1 MLRRPLLAAL
11 ALGLLSPTGFA
22 PLNLWFVTL
31 ACLAVLLWLV
41 HEAPTL
47 KSALLRGWVFG
58 IGHFTIGNNWI
69 QHAFDYQDR
78 MPPVLGY
85 FAVLAL
91 ALYLAVYPALAM
103 GLAWRFSR
111 SVAPGDGRPDLGFVL
126 AAAAA
131 WIVSEW
137 LRGTLFTGYPWN
149 PLAVLWLPT
158 PVAQTAA
165 WIGTYALSGIAV
177 LAAGTLLL
185 GATRRFVPLTVT
197 AAAFVACFLLP
208 ASAPRPAAGAPH
220 VRVVQ
225 PNLGQENVDDP
236 DYPERAI
243 EQLMQGSG
251 QPGAV
256 PRLVV
261 WPEGMVNHYVE
272 DDYPDPRFY
281 RRGDPRWVRGKIAA
295 ILGPRDVALISGN
308 ALFFDSTGKLTGAG
322 NSVWPLEP
330 SGMLGQRYDKAH
342 LVPYGEY
349 LPMRGLL
356 EPLGLSRLVMG
367 DVDFVPGPGAATL
380 NVPGFGKVGVQVCYE
395 IVFSGQVVDRKNRPD
410 LLFNPSNDAWFG
422 TWGPPEHL
430 AQARLRAIEEGLP
443 VLRSTPT
450 GISAVIDA
458 RGKVLGSVPASQQ
471 GAIEMPLPRPLPPTL
486 FSRVGNWMVLLVAGV
501 LLLLAVAIRR
511 RAS

>member
-1 MLRRPLLAAL
+1 MLRRPLLVAL

-31 ACLAVLLWLV
+31 ACFAVLLWLV
-41 HEAPTL
+41 HQAPTL

-58 IGHFTIGNNWI
+58 VGHFTIGNNWI

-85 FAVLAL
+85 FAVVAL
-91 ALYLAVYPALAM
+91 ALYLAVFPALAM

-111 SVAPGDGRPDLGFVL
+111 AVRPRGKQPDLAFVL

-131 WIVSEW
+131 WIVTEW

-149 PLAVLWLPT
+149 PLGVLWLPT
-158 PVAQTAA
+158 PVAQIAA
-165 WIGTYALSGIAV
+165 WIGTYALSGVAMLV
-177 LAAGTLLL
+177 AGALLL
-185 GATRRFVPLTVT
+185 AGTRRFAPLAVT
-197 AAAFVACFLLP
+197 AAVFAVCFLLP
-208 ASAPRPAAGAPH
+208 DRAPPAPAGTPH

-225 PNLGQENVDDP
+225 PNLGQENVSAP

-243 EQLMQGSG
+243 EQLMRGSG

-295 ILGPRDVALISGN
+295 ILGPRDLALISGN
-308 ALFFDSTGKLTGAG
+308 ALFFDRSGTLTGAG

-367 DVDFVPGPGAATL
+367 DVDYVPGPGPATL
-380 NVPGFGKVGVQVCYE
+380 DVPGFGKVGVQVCYE
-395 IVFSGQVVDRKNRPD
+395 IIFSGQVVDQKNRPD

-422 TWGPPEHL
+422 SWGPPEHL

-458 RGKVLGSVPASQQ
+458 RGHVLGSVPASQE

-486 FSRVGNWMVLLVAGV
+486 FSRIGNWMVLIAAGV
-501 LLLLAVAIRR
+501 LLLLAVAMRR